1 MLLLHEIVSAN
12 YVETKGYKGTGMTT
26 ANFDNNFNGNVIR

>member
-1 MLLLHEIVSAN
+1 MLLSYEIISAN

-26 ANFDNNFNGNVIR
+26 ANLDNNFNGNVIR